1 MAHGR
6 TGPDIVM
13 TTRYVGMP
21 EIRTLTEH
29 EENRTPDGTSAID
42 PHRTDLN
49 VILHGPETQQEAV
62 DALFDREGVQRPAK
76 QAEAPFVQMV
86 LSASPEYFRTQDQG
100 PGEWHAGR
108 LREWRQETMKW
119 LKEEYGRD
127 LLHVSLHLDEDTPHL
142 HILIVPTYDK
152 KPRRPGRKKRNE
164 SDQEFEA
171 RKAAAE
177 NAPTIRVAGRS
188 SNTYWKKKFCRQIAR
203 QSYHKVMEPLG
214 IGYGKDF
221 VGEGEPSPER
231 KETGTWVREQAAAIH
246 DERAKIDA
254 EWKSIDL
261 IKAQNNRIRAENDK
275 ISSALDQRE
284 GFLMRVV
291 ERVWSIAEAVA
302 AKFGFPLPEG
312 IDDAL
317 RELEDAVNDYN
328 QDLSSSDFSSEEDS
342 PDNTPSP
349 S

>member
-1 MAHGR
+1 
-6 TGPDIVM
+6 
-13 TTRYVGMP
+13 
-21 EIRTLTEH
+21 
-29 EENRTPDGTSAID
+29 
-42 PHRTDLN
+42 
-49 VILHGPETQQEAV
+49 
-62 DALFDREGVQRPAK
+62 
-76 QAEAPFVQMV
+76 
-86 LSASPEYFRTQDQG
+86 
-100 PGEWHAGR
+100 
-108 LREWRQETMKW
+108 
-119 LKEEYGRD
+119 
-127 LLHVSLHLDEDTPHL
+127 
-142 HILIVPTYDK
+142 
-152 KPRRPGRKKRNE
+152 
-164 SDQEFEA
+164 
-171 RKAAAE
+171 
-177 NAPTIRVAGRS
+177 
-188 SNTYWKKKFCRQIAR
+188 
-203 QSYHKVMEPLG
+203 MEPLG